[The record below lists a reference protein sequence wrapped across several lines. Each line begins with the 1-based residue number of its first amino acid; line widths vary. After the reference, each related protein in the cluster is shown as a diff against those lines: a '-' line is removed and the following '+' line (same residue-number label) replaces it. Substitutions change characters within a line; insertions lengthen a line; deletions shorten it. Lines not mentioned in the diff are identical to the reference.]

1 MTEEQALKLF
11 KGLADRSRLQIL
23 KSLLE
28 EDMYVERLAQRL
40 ELTPATVSF
49 HLKKLMDAGAVSSR
63 REQYYTMY
71 SINKEVFQCRI
82 LDILGE
88 KSSDAQRQ
96 QEREARYRQRV
107 LDSFFEYGRLKA
119 IPAQRKKE
127 RICLEEIAKELELG
141 RPYPERELNQ
151 VLLRFHQ
158 DYCTLRRDM
167 ISEGILRREE
177 GLYTR
182 LVEGGEGPLE
192 K

>member
-82 LDILGE
+82 LDILGK

-182 LVEGGEGPLE
+182 LV
-192 K
+192 

>member
-127 RICLEEIAKELELG
+127 RICLEEIAKELELD

-167 ISEGILRREE
+167 ISEGILCREE

-182 LVEGGEGPLE
+182 LV
-192 K
+192 

>member
-107 LDSFFEYGRLKA
+107 LDSFFEYGRLKS

-177 GLYTR
+177 GLYIR
-182 LVEGGEGPLE
+182 LV
-192 K
+192 

>member
-1 MTEEQALKLF
+1 MTAEHALKLF

-107 LDSFFEYGRLKA
+107 LDSFFEYGRLKS

-182 LVEGGEGPLE
+182 FV
-192 K
+192 

>member
-96 QEREARYRQRV
+96 QEREARYLQRV
-107 LDSFFEYGRLKA
+107 LDSFFEYGRLKS

-182 LVEGGEGPLE
+182 FV
-192 K
+192 

>member
-28 EDMYVERLAQRL
+28 EDMYVERLAQRV
-40 ELTPATVSF
+40 ELTPATEAF

-107 LDSFFEYGRLKA
+107 LDSFFEYGRLKS

-182 LVEGGEGPLE
+182 LV
-192 K
+192 

>member
-49 HLKKLMDAGAVSSR
+49 HLKKLMDTGAVSSR

-107 LDSFFEYGRLKA
+107 LDSFFEYGRLKS

-141 RPYPERELNQ
+141 RPYSERELNQ

-182 LVEGGEGPLE
+182 LV
-192 K
+192 

>member
-1 MTEEQALKLF
+1 M
-11 KGLADRSRLQIL
+11 ADRSRLQIL

-107 LDSFFEYGRLKA
+107 LDSFFEYGRLKS

-127 RICLEEIAKELELG
+127 RICLEEIAKELELD

-182 LVEGGEGPLE
+182 LV
-192 K
+192 

>member
-1 MTEEQALKLF
+1 M
-11 KGLADRSRLQIL
+11 
-23 KSLLE
+23 
-28 EDMYVERLAQRL
+28 ERLAQRL

-107 LDSFFEYGRLKA
+107 LDSFFEYGRLKS

-182 LVEGGEGPLE
+182 FV
-192 K
+192 

>member
-1 MTEEQALKLF
+1 MLGVPFTRENTLINIK
-11 KGLADRSRLQIL
+11 
-23 KSLLE
+23 
-28 EDMYVERLAQRL
+28 
-40 ELTPATVSF
+40 
-49 HLKKLMDAGAVSSR
+49 LKKLMDAGAVSSR

-107 LDSFFEYGRLKA
+107 LDSFFEYGRLKS

-182 LVEGGEGPLE
+182 FV
-192 K
+192 

>member
-1 MTEEQALKLF
+1 MLGVLF
-11 KGLADRSRLQIL
+11 TRENTLINIK
-23 KSLLE
+23 
-28 EDMYVERLAQRL
+28 
-40 ELTPATVSF
+40 
-49 HLKKLMDAGAVSSR
+49 LKKLMDAGAVSSR

-107 LDSFFEYGRLKA
+107 LDSFFEYGRLKS

-141 RPYPERELNQ
+141 RPYPERELNR

-182 LVEGGEGPLE
+182 LV
-192 K
+192 

>member
-49 HLKKLMDAGAVSSR
+49 HLKKLMDAGAVSSC

-107 LDSFFEYGRLKA
+107 LDSFFEYGRLKS

-141 RPYPERELNQ
+141 RPYSERELNQ

-182 LVEGGEGPLE
+182 LV
-192 K
+192 

>member
-167 ISEGILRREE
+167 ISEGILHREE

-182 LVEGGEGPLE
+182 FV
-192 K
+192 

>member
-167 ISEGILRREE
+167 ISEGILRRED

-182 LVEGGEGPLE
+182 LV
-192 K
+192 

>member
-82 LDILGE
+82 LDILSE

-107 LDSFFEYGRLKA
+107 LDSFFEYGRLKS

-182 LVEGGEGPLE
+182 LV
-192 K
+192 

>member
-107 LDSFFEYGRLKA
+107 LDSFFEYGRLKS
-119 IPAQRKKE
+119 IPAQQKKE

-182 LVEGGEGPLE
+182 LV
-192 K
+192 

>member
-1 MTEEQALKLF
+1 ML
-11 KGLADRSRLQIL
+11 G
-23 KSLLE
+23 
-28 EDMYVERLAQRL
+28 
-40 ELTPATVSF
+40 VSF
-49 HLKKLMDAGAVSSR
+49 TRENTLINIKLKKLMDAGAVSSR

-107 LDSFFEYGRLKA
+107 LDSFFEYGRLKS

-141 RPYPERELNQ
+141 RPYPDRELNQ

-182 LVEGGEGPLE
+182 LV
-192 K
+192 

>member
-40 ELTPATVSF
+40 GLTPATVSF

-107 LDSFFEYGRLKA
+107 LDSFFEYGRLKS

-182 LVEGGEGPLE
+182 FV
-192 K
+192 

>member
-107 LDSFFEYGRLKA
+107 LDSFFEYGRLKS

-167 ISEGILRREE
+167 ISEGILRRED

-182 LVEGGEGPLE
+182 FV
-192 K
+192 

>member
-107 LDSFFEYGRLKA
+107 LDSFFEYGRLKS

-127 RICLEEIAKELELG
+127 RICLEEIAKELDMPKEDVVLALESIVEPG
-141 RPYPERELNQ
+141 LLYPAPG
-151 VLLRFHQ
+151 H
-158 DYCTLRRDM
+158 D
-167 ISEGILRREE
+167 
-177 GLYTR
+177 
-182 LVEGGEGPLE
+182 
-192 K
+192 

>member
-1 MTEEQALKLF
+1 M
-11 KGLADRSRLQIL
+11 ADRSRLQIL

-40 ELTPATVSF
+40 ELAPATVSF

-182 LVEGGEGPLE
+182 LV
-192 K
+192 